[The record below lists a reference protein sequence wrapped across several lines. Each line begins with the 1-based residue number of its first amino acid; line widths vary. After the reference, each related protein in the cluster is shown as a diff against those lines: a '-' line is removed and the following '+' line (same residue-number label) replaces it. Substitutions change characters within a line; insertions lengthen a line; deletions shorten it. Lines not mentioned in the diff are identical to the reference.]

1 MDDATPTP
9 ETDSTSQAAE
19 ANASSGGT
27 PCACVPECP
36 KSGKWKIW
44 VQWLAVL
51 PAVGALFCWL
61 FGPLGFW
68 GLCCRIIGSATLW
81 ACILVAIDHQ
91 EARESARL
99 RGIAPGHTTAALW
112 VNLSIPLLLTVFFLF
127 HAKWMLS
134 ALCVLAIVLVVC
146 FRRREETAPWQGYVC
161 AYAAI
166 LVATLL
172 FVSSGC
178 PYCGGCKAKSC
189 EPLPELQ
196 ADEGMELPEL
206 ETKASAKPCKAPC
219 AARAKETKASAEPA
233 AESAKEPSVPVVAPA
248 EKPVEAAPEAASVSS
263 NGVEPLSRMLKMY
276 SDAKEDVDVSVR
288 VRGGKVEF
296 TVCQP

>member
-1 MDDATPTP
+1 MDETTSVP
-9 ETDSTSQAAE
+9 EIDPAAQQADSQAAPAE
-19 ANASSGGT
+19 TSSAS
-27 PCACVPECP
+27 APECP
-36 KSGKWKIW
+36 KSGSWKIW

-51 PAVGALFCWL
+51 PAVGALLCWI

-68 GLCCRIIGSATLW
+68 GFLCRIIGSATLW

-112 VNLSIPLLLTVFFLF
+112 VNLSIPLLLTIFFLF

-178 PYCGGCKAKSC
+178 PYCGACKAKTC
-189 EPLPELQ
+189 EPLPELEV
-196 ADEGMELPEL
+196 AGAMELPEL
-206 ETKASAKPCKAPC
+206 EAPAPQKPCKGKKTCPRS
-219 AARAKETKASAEPA
+219 AAKNA
-233 AESAKEPSVPVVAPA
+233 APA
-248 EKPVEAAPEAASVSS
+248 EATAAAQAPAASV
-263 NGVEPLSRMLKMY
+263 VEPVPATVSPAPAETASDGLDSLATVLKMF
-276 SDAKEDVDVSVR
+276 SAEKKDVDVSVR